1 MPSKYIR
8 STKPRSAPSGRKLPP
23 TGTDADLNLASM
35 AALFSD
41 EDKAREFLESKRW
54 PDGKPVCPH
63 CGHGEAYAL
72 TARKLTSKRP
82 MRKGVYK
89 CAKCRKQFTV
99 RVGTIFEESKL
110 PLRKW
115 LMAMHLISSSKKGVS
130 ARQIAREVDCT
141 ATTAWFL
148 LHRIRECMKQEPL
161 VGMLSGV
168 VEADEVWVGGK
179 PRHHQVKKPVEYKP
193 GRKWS
198 DKSPVL
204 VLVERDGRA
213 VCHPLPNCTTEEIS
227 KSALIAIADDATLMT
242 DDARHYRKLGREF
255 AAHHTTNHSQKEYA
269 RHENGLSIHSNTAE
283 SFIAL
288 LRRGHYG
295 IYHQISKKHL
305 HRYCDEFRFRW
316 DRRKVTDGHR
326 MVSVI
331 AGSVGKR
338 LKYREPKQSGRE
350 D

>member
-1 MPSKYIR
+1 
-8 STKPRSAPSGRKLPP
+8 
-23 TGTDADLNLASM
+23 
-35 AALFSD
+35 
-41 EDKAREFLESKRW
+41 
-54 PDGKPVCPH
+54 
-63 CGHGEAYAL
+63 
-72 TARKLTSKRP
+72 

-99 RVGTIFEESKL
+99 RIGTIFEESKL

-115 LMAMHLISSSKKGVS
+115 LMAMHLICSGKKGVS
-130 ARQIAREVDCT
+130 AHQIKREVGCT
-141 ATTAWFL
+141 VTTAWFL

-161 VGMLSGV
+161 AGMLSGI

-179 PRHHQVKKPVEYKP
+179 PRHHQTKKPKVYKK

-198 DKSPVL
+198 SKSPVL

-213 VCHPLPNCTTEEIS
+213 ICHPLPICTTDEIS
-227 KSALIAIADDATLMT
+227 KSALVAIADDATLMT
-242 DDARHYRKLGREF
+242 DEARHYIGIGRQF
-255 AAHHTTNHSQKEYA
+255 AEHHATNHSQKQYA
-269 RHENGLSIHSNTAE
+269 RKLPNGLSVNSNTAE

-295 IYHQISKKHL
+295 IYHQISKRHL

-316 DRRKVTDGHR
+316 DRRKVSDGHR
-326 MVSVI
+326 MVGVI

-338 LKYREPKQSGRE
+338 LKYREPASPKPRTDRPCE
-350 D
+350 P